1 MNFEVW
7 RMLYF
12 HFIYLTFLKVFV
24 MVRKFTLLAL
34 ASVWIYSANGQSFSN
49 GTLNA
54 EVGLNAYTASLS
66 AEYKSKWLVNAG
78 YQTNEFHFLDSEDQD
93 NNEDVFQDRL
103 YGAVLLP
110 LLRSEKVDHY
120 LGVGA
125 ALYGTTNSSGSAA
138 VGISGSLNYK
148 LFYSISD
155 KLAVSG
161 NIYLLNGQTNEL
173 SIGLI
178 YKIF

>member
-1 MNFEVW
+1 MSKK
-7 RMLYF
+7 LS
-12 HFIYLTFLKVFV
+12 
-24 MVRKFTLLAL
+24 MVAIACLWMFN
-34 ASVWIYSANGQSFSN
+34 SSGQSMSN
-49 GTLNA
+49 GTLNIEA
-54 EVGLNAYTASLS
+54 GLNAYTISMS
-66 AEYKSKWLVNAG
+66 TEFKDKWLVNAG
-78 YQTNEFHFLDSEDQD
+78 YQTNEFHFLNSEDQD

-125 ALYGTTNSSGSAA
+125 ALYGTTNTAGSAA
-138 VGISGSLNYK
+138 AGISVSLNYK

-178 YKIF
+178 YEIF

>member
-1 MNFEVW
+1 MFKK
-7 RMLYF
+7 LF
-12 HFIYLTFLKVFV
+12 
-24 MVRKFTLLAL
+24 MVAIACLWMFN
-34 ASVWIYSANGQSFSN
+34 SSGQSMSN
-49 GTLNA
+49 GTLNIEA
-54 EVGLNAYTASLS
+54 GLNAYTISMS
-66 AEYKSKWLVNAG
+66 TEFKDKWLVNAG
-78 YQTNEFHFLDSEDQD
+78 YQTNEFHFLNSEDQD

-125 ALYGTTNSSGSAA
+125 ALYGTTNSAGSAA

>member
-1 MNFEVW
+1 MS
-7 RMLYF
+7 
-12 HFIYLTFLKVFV
+12 K
-24 MVRKFTLLAL
+24 KLATVAIACL
-34 ASVWIYSANGQSFSN
+34 WMFNSSGQSISN
-49 GTLNA
+49 GSLNIEA
-54 EVGLNAYTASLS
+54 GLKAYTISMS
-66 AEYKSKWLVNAG
+66 SEFKDKWLVNAG
-78 YQTNEFHFLDSEDQD
+78 YQTNEYHFLDSEDFENNQD
-93 NNEDVFQDRL
+93 AFQDRL

-125 ALYGTTNSSGSAA
+125 AIYGTTNSEGNAA
-138 VGISGSLNYK
+138 AGISGSLNYK

-173 SIGLI
+173 SIGLV

>member
-1 MNFEVW
+1 MS
-7 RMLYF
+7 
-12 HFIYLTFLKVFV
+12 K
-24 MVRKFTLLAL
+24 KLATVAIACL
-34 ASVWIYSANGQSFSN
+34 WMFNSSGQSMSN
-49 GTLNA
+49 GTLNIEA
-54 EVGLNAYTASLS
+54 GLNAYTISMS
-66 AEYKSKWLVNAG
+66 TEFKDKCLVNAG
-78 YQTNEFHFLDSEDQD
+78 YQTNEFHFLNSEDQD

-125 ALYGTTNSSGSAA
+125 ALYGTTNSAGSAA
-138 VGISGSLNYK
+138 AGISGSLNYK

>member
-1 MNFEVW
+1 MS
-7 RMLYF
+7 
-12 HFIYLTFLKVFV
+12 K
-24 MVRKFTLLAL
+24 KLATVAIACL
-34 ASVWIYSANGQSFSN
+34 WMFNSSGQSMSN
-49 GTLNA
+49 GTLNIEA
-54 EVGLNAYTASLS
+54 GLNAYTISMS
-66 AEYKSKWLVNAG
+66 TEFKDKWLVNAG
-78 YQTNEFHFLDSEDQD
+78 YQTNEFHFLNSEDQD
-93 NNEDVFQDRL
+93 NNVDVFQDRL

-125 ALYGTTNSSGSAA
+125 ALYGTTNSAGSAA

>member
-1 MNFEVW
+1 MS
-7 RMLYF
+7 
-12 HFIYLTFLKVFV
+12 
-24 MVRKFTLLAL
+24 RKIALLAF
-34 ASVWIYSANGQSFSN
+34 ASLYLCNSNAQSISS
-49 GTLNA
+49 GTLNIEA
-54 EVGLNAYTASLS
+54 GLNAYTISMS
-66 AEYKSKWLVNAG
+66 TEYKDKWLVNAG
-78 YQTNEFHFLDSEDQD
+78 YQTNEFHFLNSEDRG

-125 ALYGTTNSSGSAA
+125 AIYGTTNSAGNAA
-138 VGISGSLNYK
+138 AGISGSLNYK

-173 SIGLI
+173 SVGII

>member
-1 MNFEVW
+1 VAIACLWMFN
-7 RMLYF
+7 
-12 HFIYLTFLKVFV
+12 
-24 MVRKFTLLAL
+24 
-34 ASVWIYSANGQSFSN
+34 SSGQSMSN
-49 GTLNA
+49 GTLNIEA
-54 EVGLNAYTASLS
+54 GLNAYTISMSTEFKDKL
-66 AEYKSKWLVNAG
+66 LVNAG
-78 YQTNEFHFLDSEDQD
+78 YQTNEFHFLNSEDQD
-93 NNEDVFQDRL
+93 NNVDVFQDRL

-125 ALYGTTNSSGSAA
+125 ALYGTTNSAGSAA